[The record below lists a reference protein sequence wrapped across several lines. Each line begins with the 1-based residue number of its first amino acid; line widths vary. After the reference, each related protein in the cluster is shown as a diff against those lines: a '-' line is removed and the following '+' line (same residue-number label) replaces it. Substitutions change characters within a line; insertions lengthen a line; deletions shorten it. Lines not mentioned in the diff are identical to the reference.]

1 MAAERWTDRTIKAI
15 KKTGYHK
22 DPESRSRG
30 IDKGA
35 LYLQVR
41 KGAPSDGFTRSWL
54 YRYQL
59 DGKQRWMGLG
69 AYPGVGLS
77 DAREMARKASAML
90 REGIDPVE
98 VRRARRAESRREKAR
113 NKSFKDV
120 AEDFIK
126 SKQLSWKN
134 GKHAQQWENTLSTY
148 VYPHF
153 GDLPVQ
159 EIDSVMV
166 KEALT
171 PIWYEKTETATRVR
185 QRMETIFNAAEAAG
199 YREGKNPARLEAMLH
214 MGLARAADIQTV
226 RHHPALPY
234 QQMSAF
240 MEALR
245 AREGVAAKGFTFLIL
260 TASRVGPVLVAEWS
274 EVDLEKRIWTCPAA
288 HMKIKRRRGKETDHR
303 VPLSEDAMR
312 VLREIQK
319 FRESDFIFPS
329 IGKKKGLS
337 NGAFDR
343 VIDRMR
349 KAQEWPHITTH
360 GFRSTF
366 RTWAQ
371 EKTLHQREVAEA
383 ALAHVIGDETEEAYA
398 HGDFFEKRRRLMD
411 DWAKFCSM
419 PYVESEGGNVVAL
432 HGGTSA

>member
-1 MAAERWTDRTIKAI
+1 MATDRWTDRTIKSL
-15 KKTGYHK
+15 KRTGYHR

-41 KGAPSDGFTRSWL
+41 KGSTPDGFTRSWL

-59 DGKQRWMGLG
+59 DGKARWMGLG

-77 DAREMARKASAML
+77 DARDMARKASAML
-90 REGIDPVE
+90 REGFDPLE
-98 VRRARRAESRREKAR
+98 VRKAKRAQFRRESAR
-113 NKSFKDV
+113 NKTFKDV

-126 SKQLSWKN
+126 SKQQSWKN
-134 GKHAQQWENTLSTY
+134 DKHAQQWGNTLARY

-166 KEALT
+166 KEALA

-185 QRMETIFNAAEAAG
+185 QRMETIFNAAEVAG
-199 YREGKNPARLEAMLH
+199 YREGKNPARLEAMMH

-226 RHHPALPY
+226 THHPALPY
-234 QQMSAF
+234 QQMAAF
-240 MEALR
+240 MESLR
-245 AREGVAAKGFTFLIL
+245 TRDGVAAKGLEFLIL
-260 TASRVGPVLVAEWS
+260 TASRVGPVLLAEWP
-274 EVDLEKRIWTCPAA
+274 EVDLDKKLWTCPAA
-288 HMKIKRRRGKETDHR
+288 HMKIKRRRGKEIEHR
-303 VPLSEDAMR
+303 VPLSNDAIS
-312 VLREIQK
+312 VLREMEKIS
-319 FRESDFIFPS
+319 ESDFIFPS
-329 IGKKKGLS
+329 LGKGKGLS

-343 VIDRMR
+343 VIDRMN
-349 KAQEWPHITTH
+349 KTQDWPHITTH

-371 EKTLHQREVAEA
+371 EKTFHQREVAEA
-383 ALAHVIGDETEEAYA
+383 ALAHVIGDETEVAYA

-411 DWAKFCSM
+411 DWARFCSET
-419 PYVESEGGNVVAL
+419 YVESEGDNVVSL
-432 HGGTSA
+432 HGNAG